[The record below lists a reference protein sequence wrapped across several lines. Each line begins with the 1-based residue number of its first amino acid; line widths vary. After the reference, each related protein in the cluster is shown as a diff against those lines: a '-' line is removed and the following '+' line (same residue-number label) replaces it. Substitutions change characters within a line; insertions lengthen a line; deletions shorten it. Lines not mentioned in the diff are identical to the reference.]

1 MTTIRVFDPALCCST
16 GVCGV
21 DVDQALV
28 TFAADI
34 DWLKSKGV
42 TVERINLAQQP
53 QAFAE
58 HAAIRD
64 LLKAQGE
71 KALPV
76 LLVDGELK
84 TTGRYPSRDELSGWA
99 GLASAASLFTEQVA
113 ELVAIGAAIAS
124 NCEPCFRFHYDKARK
139 LGVEDDDVRRA
150 VDLAQ
155 QVKEAPARAVLDLA
169 HRTLDGKDAPSD
181 VGVASNDAPQK
192 QGSCCAPAPSAG
204 AESAPKCC

>member
-53 QAFAE
+53 QVFAE

-84 TTGRYPSRDELSGWA
+84 TTGRYPSRDELSRWA

-124 NCEPCFRFHYDKARK
+124 NCEPCFRFHYGKARK
-139 LGVEDDDVRRA
+139 LGVADDDVRRA

-169 HRTLDGKDAPSD
+169 HRSLDGKDASSD
-181 VGVASNDAPQK
+181 VGVVPSDEPQK
-192 QGSCCAPAPSAG
+192 QGACCAPTPSPVG
-204 AESAPKCC
+204 ESAPKCC

>member
-28 TFAADI
+28 TFAADV

-42 TVERINLAQQP
+42 TVERVSLAQQP
-53 QAFAE
+53 QAFVE
-58 HAAIRD
+58 HAAIRE

-76 LLVDGELK
+76 LLVDAELK
-84 TTGRYPSRDELSGWA
+84 TTGRYPSRDELSRWA
-99 GLASAASLFTEQVA
+99 GFASAASLFTEEVA

-139 LGVEDDDVRRA
+139 LGVADDDVRRA

-155 QVKEAPARAVLDLA
+155 KVKEAPARAVLGLA
-169 HRTLDGKDAPSD
+169 HRTLEEKDVPSD

-192 QGSCCAPAPSAG
+192 QDSCCAPAPSPG